1 MTSSSNLVREVS
13 AGGIVFL
20 GEKVLVLRNHRD
32 DAVFPKGHLEA
43 GETHEDAA
51 VREVW
56 EEAGIRPAIVCPL
69 GSTQYRYFWAGAGQ
83 YRLKTVHWF
92 LMEAE
97 DEKISV
103 DGHEITG
110 GEYLPVEQAA
120 QLLTYRLDREKL
132 AVALRR
138 REELRQT

>member
-1 MTSSSNLVREVS
+1 MSSQSNMVREVS
-13 AGGIVFL
+13 AGGIVFC

-32 DAVFPKGHLEA
+32 DAVFPKGHIEL
-43 GETHEDAA
+43 GESHEDAA

-69 GSTQYRYFWAGAGQ
+69 GSTQYRYFWSAEGQ

-92 LMEAE
+92 LMEAQ
-97 DEKISV
+97 DEGIAV
-103 DGHEITG
+103 DGQEITG
-110 GEYLPVEQAA
+110 GEYLPAETAA
-120 QLLTYRLDREKL
+120 EVLTYRLDREKL

-138 REELRQT
+138 REEMRQA